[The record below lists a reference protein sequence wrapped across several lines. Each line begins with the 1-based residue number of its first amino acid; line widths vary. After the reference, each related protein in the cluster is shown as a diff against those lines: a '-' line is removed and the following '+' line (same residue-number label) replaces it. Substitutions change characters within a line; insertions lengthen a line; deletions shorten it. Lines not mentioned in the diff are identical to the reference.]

1 VNVLILNGPN
11 LNRLGTREPHIYGET
26 TYDDLVDYCRSTAAE
41 VGLEVE
47 VRQTN
52 HEGDMVEWLHEAAE
66 EHRPVILNG
75 AAWTHYS
82 IALRDACA
90 QLTAPLVEV
99 HISNIHAREEFRR
112 HSLTA
117 PVADGVITGLGIT
130 GYGLALRWLAER
142 VKAAD

>member
-41 VGLEVE
+41 VGLEVD

-82 IALRDACA
+82 IARRAA
-90 QLTAPLVEV
+90 SATLTAPRVKV
-99 HISNIHAREEFRR
+99 HISRMHARKGFRR
-112 HSLTA
+112 QRRTA
-117 PVADGVITGLGIT
+117 RGAAGVITGLGTT
-130 GYGLALRWLAER
+130 GDGPALRWLGER